1 MRRHLTSRRFALRT
15 AAASLTALAGLSLTA
30 CSGAEDTV
38 GKVKD
43 STYSSSVNTKSATP
57 SADKPAASTQNTGAK
72 DTGAQDTGAKDT
84 GAKDTGAGETGAKAA
99 APVSHTQDV
108 AAKPVGKADATQAPA
123 AAAPAGK
130 AAAAVTCTV
139 ANSKIRMSV
148 PSRPINHLL
157 LTLTNESGKRC
168 YAYGAP
174 YLGFDGDQSTAQWIE
189 DSRPQAVVTL
199 EPGEHAYA
207 SVLLSGD
214 GDHGRQAKEMKLS
227 MSGRAM
233 AGSVGG
239 LATTPVPGGSVH
251 VDDDLAVSFWQT
263 DAASAL
269 TW

>member
-1 MRRHLTSRRFALRT
+1 MRRHPTSRRLALRT
-15 AAASLTALAGLSLTA
+15 AAAALTALAGLSLTA

-43 STYSSSVNTKSATP
+43 STYSAPVDTKTKQETGTKTATRG
-57 SADKPAASTQNTGAK
+57 DDQPAGAPENTGAR
-72 DTGAQDTGAKDT
+72 QTGAKGT
-84 GAKDTGAGETGAKAA
+84 AAKAAEPEAASGSHARPVSAKPVNAARQAKAA
-99 APVSHTQDV
+99 A
-108 AAKPVGKADATQAPA
+108 
-123 AAAPAGK
+123 AAAPPK
-130 AAAAVTCTV
+130 KPAAAVTCTV

-174 YLGFDGDQSTAQWIE
+174 YLGFDGDQSSAPWIE

-214 GDHGRQAKEMKLS
+214 GDHGRKAKEMKLA

-239 LATTPVPGGSVH
+239 LATTPVPGGSVY

-263 DAASAL
+263 DAATAL
-269 TW
+269 IW